1 MRKALSFLQLPTISR
16 LLQSVTTD
24 AAYCLHEAP
33 SPFRSFAAG
42 QPVPATHPQLLS
54 PGELAPGIHSS
65 EFRGRR
71 KRLCTLLQ
79 PGACAIIP
87 ASATNYMAGVIPY
100 PYRQDPDMMYFT
112 GINQHAVAVLTAPA
126 RSVREQ
132 GPAKDTYTLFIEPP
146 NPERSRWDGER
157 LDRQAA
163 FEVFGADEV
172 YYSNEL
178 PQFLAEM
185 ASACPALHFDLDRT
199 SSHQHAPIATALQP
213 AIRAG
218 RVSMLRPLTHHMRL
232 IKSPAEVAAMRLA
245 AQWSAQAIVSC
256 MSMSR
261 PDVGEWEVA
270 ARFEYEVA
278 KRGAARLAYPSVV
291 AGGSDACTIHYSR
304 HDKRVPGGQ
313 MLLMDAGC
321 EHGGYVSDVS
331 RTWPVSGKFTG
342 PQREVYNIVLETHKR
357 CLAACRP
364 GTSICALHLLSIK
377 LLSKGIAD
385 LGLLGDTPLE
395 EIEGRGYTEFYW
407 HSVGH
412 WLGLDTHDTALVYH
426 DKKLV
431 AGHVITIEPGLYIPD
446 EPRFGVYA
454 GIGVRIEDD
463 VVLTEHGCEVL
474 SKDAPIEVEDVERMV
489 GSAR

>member
-172 YYSNEL
+172 YYSNETPLDSKESAVNLGLLRKGLSLEPPVSALRATSHPRPTTQL

-342 PQREVYNIVLETHKR
+342 PQREVYNIVLETHK
-357 CLAACRP
+357 
-364 GTSICALHLLSIK
+364 S
-377 LLSKGIAD
+377 
-385 LGLLGDTPLE
+385 
-395 EIEGRGYTEFYW
+395 EFYW